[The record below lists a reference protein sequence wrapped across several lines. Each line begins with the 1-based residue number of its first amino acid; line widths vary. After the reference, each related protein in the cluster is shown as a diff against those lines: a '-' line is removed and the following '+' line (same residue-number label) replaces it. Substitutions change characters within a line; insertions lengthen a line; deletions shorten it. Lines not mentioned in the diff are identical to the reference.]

1 MGPHENRWL
10 NTSKTI
16 HHFFF
21 LDTIIDPLNDFKIF
35 VGKSNEYLV
44 LSVSFEHVN
53 DLRKLQHCDGQKYLE
68 HLQNDVS

>member
-53 DLRKLQHCDGQKYLE
+53 DLRNYLYKPNQIVGQGILT
-68 HLQNDVS
+68 